1 MRLPEWQRVAR
12 EPQRRAVHLR
22 GELGQHLDL
31 DMRGHAGNE
40 RNADAQLA
48 HGMVLPLGPV
58 LEIDAAVDEPDV
70 EQRELRRRRI
80 ALGTRRELV
89 QQVLEVVGPIGIAHH
104 AELRLRERDLVHH
117 RREAEDRSPR
127 HVHVELVEA
136 GERRIALALAH
147 REPAQRD
154 RWRERIDAHRL
165 YRDLAMQCLRQPL
178 LQLRLRDGWN
188 DEKADGGKGGDE
200 AGDPPEGFSGTPRP
214 GNGTDARSEGRDR
227 GHDGFLSS
235 RATNNRI
242 FVDGHA
248 LSHFGLDDRGR
259 SL

>member
-1 MRLPEWQRVAR
+1 VGSARLLEGQRVAR
-12 EPQRRAVHLR
+12 EPQRRAVHLG

-31 DMRGHAGNE
+31 GMRGHAGNE

-48 HGMVLPLGPV
+48 HGMVLSLGPV

-70 EQRELRRRRI
+70 EQRELRRRRV
-80 ALGTRRELV
+80 ALGARRELV

-104 AELRLRERDLVHH
+104 AQLRLRERDLVHH
-117 RREAEDRSPR
+117 RREAEDRSPC

-154 RWRERIDAHRL
+154 RWRERIDVNCL
-165 YRDLAMQCLRQPL
+165 YRDLAMQRLRQPL
-178 LQLRLRDGWN
+178 LQLRFRDGWD

-200 AGDPPEGFSGTPRP
+200 ARDPPENLSGAPRLDHR
-214 GNGTDARSEGRDR
+214 TDARSEGRHR
-227 GHDGFLSS
+227 SSHDGFLSIQGPITVS
-235 RATNNRI
+235 GTRVSGHCGARI
-242 FVDGHA
+242 C
-248 LSHFGLDDRGR
+248 
-259 SL
+259 